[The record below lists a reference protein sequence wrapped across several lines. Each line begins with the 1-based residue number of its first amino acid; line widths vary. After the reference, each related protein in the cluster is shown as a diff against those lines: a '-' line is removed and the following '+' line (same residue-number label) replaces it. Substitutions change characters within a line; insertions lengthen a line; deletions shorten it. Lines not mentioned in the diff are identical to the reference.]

1 MSALRHKRKANL
13 PAEDMLLKNLLSTYS
28 SWRDCLGGIPTA
40 GERGWPINNRKR
52 RSTIILAVKRKLLE
66 ISNSVLF
73 VAKDRLAVIASTDNV
88 IDHRDVAKWESALKE
103 LLDNHLVDQRDSK
116 GQILVITDLGYRI
129 ADMIEI

>member
-1 MSALRHKRKANL
+1 VRIK
-13 PAEDMLLKNLLSTYS
+13 LLKSPQDEHPQRDVGA

-52 RSTIILAVKRKLLE
+52 RSTDYPGSKKKASRDIY
-66 ISNSVLF
+66 SVLF

-88 IDHRDVAKWESALKE
+88 IDHRDVAKWESALKQ
-103 LLDNHLVDQRDSK
+103 LLDNYLVDQRDSK

>member
-1 MSALRHKRKANL
+1 MSDPMARLIAR
-13 PAEDMLLKNLLSTYS
+13 
-28 SWRDCLGGIPTA
+28 PTDY
-40 GERGWPINNRKR
+40 P
-52 RSTIILAVKRKLLE
+52 AVKRKLLE

-88 IDHRDVAKWESALKE
+88 IDHRDVAKWESAQE
-103 LLDNHLVDQRDSK
+103 LLDSYLVDQRDSK

>member
-1 MSALRHKRKANL
+1 MQPVSPHDSA
-13 PAEDMLLKNLLSTYS
+13 
-28 SWRDCLGGIPTA
+28 
-40 GERGWPINNRKR
+40 
-52 RSTIILAVKRKLLE
+52 KRKLLK
-66 ISNSVLF
+66 ISNSFLF

-103 LLDNHLVDQRDSK
+103 LLDSYLVDQRDSK